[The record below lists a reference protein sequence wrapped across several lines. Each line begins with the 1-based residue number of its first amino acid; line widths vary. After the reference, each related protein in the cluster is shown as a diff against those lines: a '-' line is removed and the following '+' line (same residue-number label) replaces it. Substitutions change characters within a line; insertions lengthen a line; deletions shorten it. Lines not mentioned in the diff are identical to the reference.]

1 MPEAREENGAAPRAT
16 RVLLVDDDRDDY
28 LLARGLLEEVDDREF
43 EVRWEPTYEGAVR
56 AIREGGHDVVL
67 LDYRLGGRTGTEL
80 LNEVAGEEGIAPVII
95 LTGQGGREVD
105 LEAMRAGAADY
116 LAKERIDALLL
127 ERSIRYAVERHRLL
141 AQIRAMSLT
150 DELTGLHNRR
160 GFFTLARQQ
169 FRVSA
174 RGRRE
179 MVLLFADLD
188 GMKQIND
195 RMGHGE
201 GDVALR
207 EAAALLRRTFRES
220 DIVARMGGDEFVVL
234 ATDTSAAGAEVMVR
248 RLQSNLQA
256 LNADPAR
263 SAPLSIS
270 VGVAVYDPAAPA
282 TLDELLARAD
292 AGMYRQKQGRGGGG
306 VRSGAADRPE
316 GDRATR
322 ACP

>member
-1 MPEAREENGAAPRAT
+1 MLETEGTQHRVR
-16 RVLLVDDDRDDY
+16 RVLLVEDDQDDY
-28 LLARGLLEEVDDREF
+28 LLTREIFEEIADGEF
-43 EVRWEPTYEGAVR
+43 HLRWECSYEGALR

-80 LNEVAGEEGIAPVII
+80 LGELSMDEVPPPVIM
-95 LTGQGGREVD
+95 LTGQGDRETD
-105 LEAMRAGAADY
+105 LEAMHAGAADY
-116 LAKERIDALLL
+116 LVKGRIDAPLL

-141 AQIRAMSLT
+141 AQIRALSTT

-195 RMGHGE
+195 RLGHRA
-201 GDVALR
+201 GDRALQ
-207 EAAALLRRTFRES
+207 ETALLLRHTFRES
-220 DIVARMGGDEFVVL
+220 DILARMGGDEFVVL
-234 ATDTSAAGAEVMVR
+234 ATDTSAAGAEVMTR
-248 RLQSNLQA
+248 RLQANLQA
-256 LNADPAR
+256 LNADPTR
-263 SAPLSIS
+263 SAPLAVS
-270 VGVAVYDPAAPA
+270 VGVALYDPAAPA

-292 AGMYRQKQGRGGGG
+292 TLMYRQKQERGGGS
-306 VRSGAADRPE
+306 VRTGAA
-316 GDRATR
+316 G
-322 ACP
+322 